1 MIKKLKPEELR
12 RTIDPKSLGIE
23 TTNDV
28 KINGE
33 EFVIIGQDSALGALR
48 IAMDMDDIHENIF
61 VAGPDEIGKTTV
73 VKYFLKQNYANKYP
87 TPDDLCYIF
96 NFSEPDK
103 PLAVF
108 LPAGQGKLLEKEMN
122 EFWGRFIN
130 DLQTNKSGH
139 YKQVIN
145 SLFKSV
151 DDVAT
156 LQRQALTEEAEQR
169 GFQFIER
176 PSDTDNAVYIDIK
189 PITEEA
195 KQDEATLQEL
205 FQRIEDIDEAKN
217 KAYSEANNKAVELS
231 EEVFRIV
238 LETNMAVFNEF
249 ESDKLKKILKNN
261 QDFLLNQFILFFI
274 SEPPTQFESLFECNL
289 FVDNLEMQGMPIIQA
304 FNCNCC
310 QMLGYAAKEVTSA
323 GILTTNLKLM
333 KAGKCHKARGGVLIV
348 RVNDLLTYEGY
359 HYVWP
364 QIKEFIRSNEIGI
377 PEIHSP
383 ELVIKTIHPEKVP
396 FRVKIILVGSYYQY
410 ELLAEHD
417 DQFKRLFQ
425 KKVELDYEVDFS
437 DATVNDYLK
446 YITIYSRKSNLLPV
460 NNEAAARII
469 EYGLELN
476 ENQNALSLKFN
487 AIRELLREAN
497 TYAKKENKDI
507 VDLSNVENFIRA
519 KKARSSFFERKK
531 REAIKDKILK
541 IDTSGRVIGQ
551 INGLVVQIWEDCEF
565 GMPARITATSFAG
578 NGKVFSIDREVK
590 MAGPIHNKASYIIE
604 SYIKS
609 QYGEAQ
615 ELPLSFSICFEQ
627 NYGGIEGDSASL
639 AKTLVV
645 QSELAQAPIYQGVAA
660 ITGSMN
666 QKGRVQPIGGVNTKI
681 RGWYL
686 TCKENG
692 GLTGEQGVIIPESNI
707 SDLMLDK
714 EIVEAVGH
722 GNFHIYTIENIK
734 EAIEITMKL
743 SLEQFYEK
751 ISRRL
756 ALLKREKRTSGDK
769 NKE

>member
-33 EFVIIGQDSALGALR
+33 EFVIIGQDSALEALK

-87 TPDDLCYIF
+87 TPDDLCYLF
-96 NFSEPDK
+96 NLDEPDK

-130 DLQTNKSGH
+130 DLQVNKSGH
-139 YKQVIN
+139 YKQVVN

-151 DDVAT
+151 DDAVV
-156 LQRQALTEEAEQR
+156 LQRQALAEEAEQR

-195 KQDEATLQEL
+195 KQDETTLQEL

-231 EEVFRIV
+231 REVFCIV

-274 SEPPTQFESLFECNL
+274 SEPPTRFESLFECNL
-289 FVDNLEMQGMPIIQA
+289 FVDNSETQGMPIIQS
-304 FNCNCC
+304 FNCDCC
-310 QMLGYAAKEVTSA
+310 QMLGYAAKEATGA

-333 KAGKCHKARGGVLIV
+333 KAGKCHEARGGVLIV

-425 KKVELDYEVDFS
+425 KKVELDYEADFN
-437 DATVNDYLK
+437 DLIVNDYLK
-446 YITIYSRKSNLLPV
+446 YIAIYSIKSNLLPT

-476 ENQNALSLKFN
+476 GNQNALSLKFN

-497 TYAKKENKDI
+497 IYAKRANKTV
-507 VDLSNVENFIRA
+507 VDLNDVENFIRA

-531 REAIKDKILK
+531 RKAIKDKIFK
-541 IDTSGRVIGQ
+541 IDTKGKEMGQ

-565 GMPARITATSFAG
+565 GMPSKVTATSYAG
-578 NGKVFSIDREVK
+578 KDGVFSIDRAVE
-590 MAGPIHNKASYIIE
+590 MAGPIHNKGSYISE

-609 QYGEAQ
+609 EYGEVK

-627 NYGGIEGDSASL
+627 NYNGIEGDSATL
-639 AKTLVV
+639 AETLVV
-645 QSELAQAPIYQGVAA
+645 LSELAQAPIYQGVAA

-666 QKGRVQPIGGVNTKI
+666 QKGKVQPIGGVNTKI
-681 RGWYL
+681 FGWYK
-686 TCKENG
+686 TCKEDG
-692 GLTGEQGVIIPESNI
+692 GLTGEQGVVIPESNV

-714 EIVEAVGH
+714 EIVEAVRRGV
-722 GNFHIYTIENIK
+722 FHIYAIDDIK

-743 SLEQFYEK
+743 LLQQFQEK
-751 ISRRL
+751 VSQRL
-756 ALLKREKRTSGDK
+756 ARLKRERKISENKDK
-769 NKE
+769 K